1 MGKENDPAFTEEL
14 DVSRGS
20 SYGWFIS
27 GVRNQLVLHAGAT
40 RHLELVLLQPQ
51 EEDPRKAPWFRVA
64 LRCSSSGDSVL
75 LRVRADNLYISGYQS
90 PDGRWWEFRGGSVIH
105 AATQLAFTDSYE
117 SMGRAAGLELESVT
131 LSKKDLEAAVG
142 QLAAVG
148 RRSNAGAGGSS
159 QQDTARSL
167 MVVAVMVCEVISA
180 AHGRPGEELEQPV
193 RVLARAALY
202 GQKFLPL
209 VGAAEGSQQLCDHI
223 PRHLLAPVKIDCQD
237 HAMMALGVALNR
249 QRPLQ
254 DRHRKAL
261 DEHWRAVR
269 AQARKLDRERT

>member
-1 MGKENDPAFTEEL
+1 MGKENDPAFTAEL
-14 DVSRGS
+14 DVSRGP
-20 SYGWFIS
+20 SYGGFIS
-27 GVRNQLVLHAGAT
+27 GVRNQLVLHADAT

-90 PDGRWWEFRGGSVIH
+90 PDGRWWEFRGESVIH
-105 AATQLAFTDSYE
+105 AAAQLAFTDSYE

-167 MVVAVMVCEVISA
+167 MVVAVMVCEVIRFRRVA
-180 AHGRPGEELEQPV
+180 GALAHIMC
-193 RVLARAALY
+193 
-202 GQKFLPL
+202 
-209 VGAAEGSQQLCDHI
+209 GAARFGPQRRTWS
-223 PRHLLAPVKIDCQD
+223 PR
-237 HAMMALGVALNR
+237 
-249 QRPLQ
+249 
-254 DRHRKAL
+254 
-261 DEHWRAVR
+261 
-269 AQARKLDRERT
+269 